1 MNVIKTHNPFDNS
14 LINEYETFSE
24 NKIIETISH
33 SHAAFLDWKYQAIS
47 KRAQYVDKAAEVL
60 IKRKDT
66 LAKLITT
73 EMGKPL
79 AQSKAEVE
87 KCSLVC
93 HYYAENCEEFLR
105 NLPIATEMRESFVT
119 FKPLGVIL
127 SIMPWNFPLW
137 QVFRFAIPTLCA
149 GNTVILKHASNVSG
163 CSLEIEEI
171 FKQAGFPK
179 DTFRSIII
187 PSTKIP
193 SIIKSN
199 LIQGVTLTGST
210 MAGKAVAAIAGE
222 SLKKTV
228 LELGGSDPYLILK
241 DADLEHAAT
250 ACVKSRLLNAGQSC
264 IAAKRFIADSSI
276 YEIFKEKV
284 KDKMKKVKLGDPMA
298 IDTEMGPM
306 ARIDLRD
313 NLDIQVQRSI
323 AAGAKCILGG
333 NISDGAGAFYPPT
346 ILENVTESVPAYYE
360 ELFGPVAVLI
370 KAINEDDAI
379 QIANKTSFGLG
390 AGVFTRNLQHGKDIA
405 ENRLDAGTCFIND
418 FVRSDPRIPFG
429 GIKESG
435 HGRELSDFGIK
446 EFVNIKT
453 VVVT

>member
-1 MNVIKTHNPFDNS
+1 
-14 LINEYETFSE
+14 
-24 NKIIETISH
+24 
-33 SHAAFLDWKYQAIS
+33 
-47 KRAQYVDKAAEVL
+47 
-60 IKRKDT
+60 
-66 LAKLITT
+66 
-73 EMGKPL
+73 
-79 AQSKAEVE
+79 
-87 KCSLVC
+87 
-93 HYYAENCEEFLR
+93 
-105 NLPIATEMRESFVT
+105 
-119 FKPLGVIL
+119 
-127 SIMPWNFPLW
+127 
-137 QVFRFAIPTLCA
+137 
-149 GNTVILKHASNVSG
+149 
-163 CSLEIEEI
+163 
-171 FKQAGFPK
+171 
-179 DTFRSIII
+179 
-187 PSTKIP
+187 
-193 SIIKSN
+193 
-199 LIQGVTLTGST
+199 
-210 MAGKAVAAIAGE
+210 
-222 SLKKTV
+222 
-228 LELGGSDPYLILK
+228 
-241 DADLEHAAT
+241 
-250 ACVKSRLLNAGQSC
+250 
-264 IAAKRFIADSSI
+264 
-276 YEIFKEKV
+276 
-284 KDKMKKVKLGDPMA
+284 MKKVKLGDPMA